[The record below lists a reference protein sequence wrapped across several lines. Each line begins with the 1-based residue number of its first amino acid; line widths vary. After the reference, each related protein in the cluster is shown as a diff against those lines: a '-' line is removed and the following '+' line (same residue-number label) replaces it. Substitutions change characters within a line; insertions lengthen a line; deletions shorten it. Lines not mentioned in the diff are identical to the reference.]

1 MQGGAVSKEEYEAM
15 RRENDE
21 LKEVLT
27 AVQLDL
33 EARQT
38 ELGQCDLRLKD
49 TNTQLVAAK
58 ARIAVSTYNTVTSVP
73 LYYNML
79 RCSPQSLEE
88 ENGGMKVR
96 EGELE
101 DQLLMA
107 GVASRRK
114 MEEAGEGHAQ
124 LGQLLQ
130 EAIRL
135 HQSLTAHYKL

>member
-1 MQGGAVSKEEYEAM
+1 MVQGGAVSKEEYEGM

-33 EARQT
+33 EARQS
-38 ELGQCDLRLKD
+38 DLAQRDMQLKD

-58 ARIAVSTYNTVTSVP
+58 TRIAVSTNVNSYTSLLITWCVAH
-73 LYYNML
+73 L
-79 RCSPQSLEE
+79 QSLEE

-96 EGELE
+96 ESELE
-101 DQLLMA
+101 DQLHMA

-135 HQSLTAHYKL
+135 HQSLSAHYKL